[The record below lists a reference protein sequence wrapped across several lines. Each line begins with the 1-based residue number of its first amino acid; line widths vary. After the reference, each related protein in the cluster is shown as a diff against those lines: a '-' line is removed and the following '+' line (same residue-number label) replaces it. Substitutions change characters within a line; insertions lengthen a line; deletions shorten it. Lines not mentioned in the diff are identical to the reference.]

1 MTQKLGPSS
10 EIGNYR
16 WALWWEQGS
25 GEDTVGE
32 RNISSSSSGL
42 YSSFSTSHWL
52 NLLESIWQRSLGNA
66 PSKDIEQMNGSVG
79 QQITDQHT

>member
-10 EIGNYR
+10 EIGNHR
-16 WALWWEQGS
+16 WAVWWEQGS

-32 RNISSSSSGL
+32 RNISSSSGL

-52 NLLESIWQRSLGNA
+52 NLLESIWHWSLGNA
-66 PSKDIEQMNGSVG
+66 LSNDIEQMNGSVG